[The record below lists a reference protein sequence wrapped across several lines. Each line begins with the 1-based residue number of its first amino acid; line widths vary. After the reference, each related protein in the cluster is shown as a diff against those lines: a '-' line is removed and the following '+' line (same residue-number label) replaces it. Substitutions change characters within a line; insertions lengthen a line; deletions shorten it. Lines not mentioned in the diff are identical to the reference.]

1 MKKWMFRL
9 AVIALTILTYSG
21 SIYGKTNSYGDP
33 SIEGRWDITVD
44 KGDKKVPSWLDVR
57 HSGNRTLVGFFVS

>member
-9 AVIALTILTYSG
+9 AVLGLTILTYSG
-21 SIYGKTNSYGDP
+21 SIDGKTSMYGDP

-44 KGDKKVPSWLDVR
+44 KGDKKVLHGWM
-57 HSGNRTLVGFFVS
+57 